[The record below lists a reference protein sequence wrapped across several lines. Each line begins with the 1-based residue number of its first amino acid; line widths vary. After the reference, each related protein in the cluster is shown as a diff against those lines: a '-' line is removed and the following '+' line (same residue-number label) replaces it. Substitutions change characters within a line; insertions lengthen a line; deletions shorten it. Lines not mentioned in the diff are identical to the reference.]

1 MIGEGFPLLNAY
13 DRADSQ
19 GNADRNM
26 LRGLVVNLLDI
37 SERALSGEV
46 DPEELRSWGRWQLF
60 GVRCARRCWPLSVT
74 PCPHSDRMSERNF
87 KV

>member
-19 GNADRNM
+19 VHADRNM

-37 SERALSGEV
+37 SERALSGDV
-46 DPEELRSWGRWQLF
+46 DPEDVEDVGTMAAIWCQVCTQLLAAQCHTV
-60 GVRCARRCWPLSVT
+60 GA
-74 PCPHSDRMSERNF
+74 
-87 KV
+87 